1 MKGRR
6 ACARGVRRGGRE
18 ELRVPGGVG
27 RSVGDAYNQD
37 CLHDETV
44 KK

>member
-1 MKGRR
+1 MLEVSE
-6 ACARGVRRGGRE
+6 VR
-18 ELRVPGGVG
+18 G
-27 RSVGDAYNQD
+27 RSWEFLGEEEGELGDAYNQD